1 MTHVI
6 AISLDF
12 RSLNWWLHSNGG
24 ATPFKAA
31 ILQFQCFCWSLA
43 SCTISCWFSLVS
55 LTDYQPTSPC
65 CLKHARPSP
74 FTQWYMTVHLW
85 KHQTYLRTLVRALFI
100 FKIVVLGLGN
110 RFWCVFQNEAEF
122 EVYPT
127 QFTVTKMVSSIL
139 KCRTNLLFKISF
151 FFSSFHRLP
160 ATASPNFLETPLWQ
174 HHVCELVFS
183 KLLNSTHRS

>member
-74 FTQWYMTVHLW
+74 FTQCYMTVHLW
-85 KHQTYLRTLVRALFI
+85 KHRTYLRTLVRALFI
-100 FKIVVLGLGN
+100 FKIIVWGLGT
-110 RFWCVFQNEAEF
+110 RFWCVFENVAEF
-122 EVYPT
+122 EVNPT
-127 QFTVTKMVSSIL
+127 QFTVAKMVSSIL

-151 FFSSFHRLP
+151 FPLLFIDCPLLLLRI
-160 ATASPNFLETPLWQ
+160 FL
-174 HHVCELVFS
+174 
-183 KLLNSTHRS
+183 KLHLGNTMSVN